1 METNRLYE
9 PAALRAAYARPTVK
23 TVTLLPVHG
32 LLSVSS
38 GGQRSTLSN
47 SNGMK
52 ATLNGYETEGDA
64 ETAAAARRFYD
75 DGEE

>member
-32 LLSVSS
+32 LLSGSS
-38 GGQRSTLSN
+38 GGRGSTLTN

-52 ATLNGYETEGDA
+52 STVIDYEREGDA
-64 ETAAAARRFYD
+64 GEATARRFYD